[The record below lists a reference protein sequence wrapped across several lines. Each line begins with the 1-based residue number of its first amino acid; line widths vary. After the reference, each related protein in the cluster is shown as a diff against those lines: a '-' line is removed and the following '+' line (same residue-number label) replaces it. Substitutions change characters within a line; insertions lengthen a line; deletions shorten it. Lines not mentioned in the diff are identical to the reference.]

1 MGGWVCV
8 LEKAIRGVRRAFRWW
23 WGGVVVGGRGGY
35 LQLQAAACTLVN
47 CNEMFAESSLFV
59 AARLDDAAPLPPPTI
74 IFFYMQKSP
83 PAPLHHTVSAGV

>member
-1 MGGWVCV
+1 M
-8 LEKAIRGVRRAFRWW
+8 
-23 WGGVVVGGRGGY
+23 VVGGSGGWGAGGY

-83 PAPLHHTVSAGV
+83 PFPPAPHRRCWCVNRLTRAIGTVE